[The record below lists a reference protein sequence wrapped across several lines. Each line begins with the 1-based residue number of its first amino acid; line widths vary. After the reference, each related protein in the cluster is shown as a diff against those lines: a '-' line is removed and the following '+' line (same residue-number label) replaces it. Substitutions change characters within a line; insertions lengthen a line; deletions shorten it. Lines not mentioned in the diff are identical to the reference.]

1 MGTEVNNSNLERLNE
16 TAKVV
21 DYNLK
26 TQDFEIEDTKQN
38 LHKLSYG
45 TKKKVFISFG
55 LACHCKLILLDEPTN
70 GLDIPSKSQ
79 FRKVILRAMSD
90 ETCVV
95 ISTHQVRDLHNL
107 IDSVLILDDTN
118 VLLNATNEEI
128 CNKLFF
134 GICDTLQSKEEMLY
148 SEDDV
153 RGLKFVKE
161 NTENQESEL
170 DIEMLFNAV
179 LSNKAKFKELF
190 S

>member
-1 MGTEVNNSNLERLNE
+1 
-16 TAKVV
+16 
-21 DYNLK
+21 
-26 TQDFEIEDTKQN
+26 
-38 LHKLSYG
+38 
-45 TKKKVFISFG
+45 
-55 LACHCKLILLDEPTN
+55 
-70 GLDIPSKSQ
+70 
-79 FRKVILRAMSD
+79 MSD

-170 DIEMLFNAV
+170 DIEILFNAV